1 MMEASCIYLLISMP
15 HNSTAQPLLVTAIGR
30 RLTVRRYSVQHDVLT
45 FTKARCSSKPLRLP
59 SRLISPLVV
68 TGCRRCQM
76 LTQPSISPIAFISLS
91 NIFSSASVSCLA

>member
-15 HNSTAQPLLVTAIGR
+15 HNSTAQPLLVT
-30 RLTVRRYSVQHDVLT
+30 VQHDVLT